1 VQFDVVPDSKER
13 CPMTK
18 RQLTSAT
25 LLAVGMAL
33 APSPGAAQTGAETFS
48 ATATIKTVAAG
59 ATATA
64 PVRIALERKMPVAEA
79 DKYAAAFKSGGAAAL
94 RKALTGVAR
103 LGSVTLGAAKPVPIL
118 IAFERPIGSGRLIT
132 IVTDTPLLFVGAS
145 LPGAKAK
152 EGYEFG
158 LIDLEVDAPGNGSG
172 TVSPAAKIGLN
183 PQGAFVVTDYSQEL
197 VRLTNVARAK

>member
-1 VQFDVVPDSKER
+1 
-13 CPMTK
+13 MTK
-18 RQLTSAT
+18 RQLTSAV

-33 APSPGAAQTGAETFS
+33 APSPGAAQTGAETFT
-48 ATATIKTVAAG
+48 ATAAIKTVAAG
-59 ATATA
+59 ASATA
-64 PVRIALERKMPVAEA
+64 PVRIALDRKMPVAEA

-94 RKALTGVAR
+94 RKAVGVAR
-103 LGSVTLGAAKPVPIL
+103 IGAVTLGAAKPVPVL
-118 IAFERPIGSGRLIT
+118 IAFERPTGAGRLIT

-158 LIDLEVDAPGNGSG
+158 LIDIEVDAQGAGSG

>member
-1 VQFDVVPDSKER
+1 
-13 CPMTK
+13 MTK
-18 RQLTSAT
+18 RQLTSAA

-33 APSPGAAQTGAETFS
+33 APSSGAAQTGAETFT

-59 ATATA
+59 ASATA
-64 PVRIALERKMPVAEA
+64 PVRIALDRKMPASEA
-79 DKYAAAFKSGGAAAL
+79 DKYSAAFKAGGAAAL
-94 RKALTGVAR
+94 RKALTGVAPV
-103 LGSVTLGAAKPVPIL
+103 GSVTLAAAKPVPVR
-118 IAFERPIGSGRLIT
+118 IAFERPTGGGRLIT

-158 LIDLEVDAPGNGSG
+158 VIDIEVDAQGNGSG

>member
-1 VQFDVVPDSKER
+1 
-13 CPMTK
+13 MTK
-18 RQLTSAT
+18 R
-25 LLAVGMAL
+25 LLACFAVIVAAL
-33 APSPGAAQTGAETFS
+33 AVSPAAAVPQTAETFT

-59 ATATA
+59 ASATA
-64 PVRIALERKMPVAEA
+64 PVRIALDRKMPQSEA
-79 DKYAAAFKSGGAAAL
+79 DKYSAAFKTGGAAAL
-94 RKALTGVAR
+94 RKALAGVAPV
-103 LGSVTLGAAKPVPIL
+103 GSVTLGAAKPVPVR
-118 IAFERPIGSGRLIT
+118 IAFERAAGGGRLIT

-158 LIDLEVDAPGNGSG
+158 VIDIEVDAQGNGSG

>member
-1 VQFDVVPDSKER
+1 
-13 CPMTK
+13 M
-18 RQLTSAT
+18 
-25 LLAVGMAL
+25 
-33 APSPGAAQTGAETFS
+33 
-48 ATATIKTVAAG
+48 
-59 ATATA
+59 
-64 PVRIALERKMPVAEA
+64 
-79 DKYAAAFKSGGAAAL
+79 
-94 RKALTGVAR
+94 
-103 LGSVTLGAAKPVPIL
+103 TLGAAKPVPIL
-118 IAFERPIGSGRLIT
+118 IAFERPTGAGRLIT

-158 LIDLEVDAPGNGSG
+158 LIDLEVDAQGTGSG